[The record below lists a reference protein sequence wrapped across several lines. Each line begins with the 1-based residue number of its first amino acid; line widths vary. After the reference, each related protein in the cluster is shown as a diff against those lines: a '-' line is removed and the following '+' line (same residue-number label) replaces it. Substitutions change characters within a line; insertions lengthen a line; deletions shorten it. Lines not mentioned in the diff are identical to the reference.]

1 MEGATQDLPFLA
13 DPWNALHLEAHG
25 DQSAAHPAGAG
36 EGAQG
41 GIGGRQATDL
51 GEQLRSPHLR
61 VLRRGETVEEPG
73 VDGGVEL
80 RQLFED
86 ITDHQGQAY
95 PALLEDKA
103 LEAFMYRHVLRQQLS
118 AERRQFRPQGQGAAE
133 VGVAERV
140 LFDTDEMQAGVRIG
154 AFAEQLPGTEKVQPG
169 AEAGFTDHQALFGQ
183 HRAEALAQVILVDE
197 HMTGFFQALV
207 LGEIDVIE
215 LA

>member
-1 MEGATQDLPFLA
+1 M
-13 DPWNALHLEAHG
+13 
-25 DQSAAHPAGAG
+25 
-36 EGAQG
+36 
-41 GIGGRQATDL
+41 
-51 GEQLRSPHLR
+51 
-61 VLRRGETVEEPG
+61 
-73 VDGGVEL
+73 
-80 RQLFED
+80 FED